1 MDDAFIGLGNSR
13 HRSPHDPFDGAGALL
28 RRANRHPEGVD
39 GASTFTHVN
48 TSSPEPCWYR
58 PMDDSLRQLEAT
70 ARRQA
75 ALTTDAR
82 TKAALVE
89 IAEEYRARAEYTE
102 REPRPQ
108 LWGVD

>member
-1 MDDAFIGLGNSR
+1 
-13 HRSPHDPFDGAGALL
+13 
-28 RRANRHPEGVD
+28 
-39 GASTFTHVN
+39 
-48 TSSPEPCWYR
+48 
-58 PMDDSLRQLEAT
+58 MDDSLRQLEAT